1 MTMVVLKT
9 QQDIEKMRAA
19 GRIVGQTLEL
29 LTRMVQPG
37 MSTLELDLAAEMHIR
52 RLGAI
57 PTFKGYSGFPGSVC
71 ISVNE
76 EVVHGIPSS
85 QRLIAEGDVVSI
97 DCGATLEGWVG
108 DSAVTVVAGTVSKDI
123 QELLRTTRRALF
135 AGIEKARPGN
145 RLGDISHA
153 VEVVARSRGYGIVRD
168 YCGHGL
174 GRNLHEEP
182 QVPNFGRP
190 GQGPMLLE
198 GWTLAIEPMLNLGT
212 HKVEVLPD
220 GWTVVTADR
229 RPSAH
234 FEHSIAITRDGPV
247 ILTLP

>member
-1 MTMVVLKT
+1 MVVLKT